1 MSKLY
6 REYEEEKKHVLDT
19 LDKLEM
25 SVRFLSVWV
34 NEPMGLENAKYV
46 LEKNSNRTYNLLDEN
61 MVKDLLEEV
70 NNESQ
75 FNDEDIYY
83 GYGSECMDIILT

>member
-6 REYEEEKKHVLDT
+6 REYEYEKECILDT

-25 SVRFLSVWV
+25 SVRFLNVWV

-46 LEKNSNRTYNLLDEN
+46 LEKNSNRTYDLLDEN

-70 NNESQ
+70 NNES
-75 FNDEDIYY
+75 
-83 GYGSECMDIILT
+83 

>member
-6 REYEEEKKHVLDT
+6 REYEYEKECILET

-34 NEPMGLENAKYV
+34 NEPMGLINAKYV
-46 LEKNSNRTYNLLDEN
+46 LEKSSNRTYNLLDEN

-70 NNESQ
+70 NNES
-75 FNDEDIYY
+75 
-83 GYGSECMDIILT
+83 

>member
-6 REYEEEKKHVLDT
+6 REYEEEKKYVLHT

-25 SVRFLSVWV
+25 SVRFLNVWV

-46 LEKNSNRTYNLLDEN
+46 LEKNSNRTYDLLDIN
-61 MVKDLLEEV
+61 MVKELVEEEV
-70 NNESQ
+70 RWQLKN
-75 FNDEDIYY
+75 Y
-83 GYGSECMDIILT
+83 

>member
-6 REYEEEKKHVLDT
+6 REYEYEKECILET

-34 NEPMGLENAKYV
+34 NEPMGLINAKYV

-61 MVKDLLEEV
+61 MVKELLEEV
-70 NNESQ
+70 NNES
-75 FNDEDIYY
+75 
-83 GYGSECMDIILT
+83 

>member
-6 REYEEEKKHVLDT
+6 REYEYEKECILET

-25 SVRFLSVWV
+25 SVRFLSAWV
-34 NEPMGLENAKYV
+34 NEPMGLINAKYV

-70 NNESQ
+70 NNES
-75 FNDEDIYY
+75 
-83 GYGSECMDIILT
+83 

>member
-6 REYEEEKKHVLDT
+6 REYEYEKECILET

-75 FNDEDIYY
+75 FNDEDIYH

>member
-1 MSKLY
+1 MSKFY
-6 REYEEEKKHVLDT
+6 REYEEEKKYVLDT

-46 LEKNSNRTYNLLDEN
+46 LEKNSNRTYDLLDIN
-61 MVKDLLEEV
+61 MVKELVEEEV
-70 NNESQ
+70 R
-75 FNDEDIYY
+75 
-83 GYGSECMDIILT
+83 